1 MAIVGY
7 PLGMYSWNATL
18 EKLDSAHVSPG
29 CHSVAAFIRFM
40 DPKEPADIA
49 KLIRYD
55 HLYEL
60 CEQSGICMSEL
71 LMHLSNC
78 LMHAGAIDF
87 ACLPDFEV
95 LRKLTDQDAF
105 NKLCA
110 IMLKETDKYV

>member
-7 PLGMYSWNATL
+7 PIGMYSWNATL
-18 EKLDSAHVSPG
+18 EKLDSSALSKD
-29 CHSVAAFIRFM
+29 CYDVAAFIRFM
-40 DPKEPADIA
+40 DPKEPTDIA

-60 CEQSGICMSEL
+60 CEQSKVCMSEL
-71 LMHLSNC
+71 LMHLANH
-78 LMHAGAIDF
+78 LMHSGAIDF
-87 ACLPDFEV
+87 AHLPDFET